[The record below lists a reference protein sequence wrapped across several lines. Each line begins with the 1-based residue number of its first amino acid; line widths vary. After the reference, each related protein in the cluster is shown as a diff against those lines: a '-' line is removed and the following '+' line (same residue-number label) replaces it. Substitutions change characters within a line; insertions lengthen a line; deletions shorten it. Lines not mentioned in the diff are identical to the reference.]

1 MDHEVQQKI
10 DRIVAML
17 KTTVYDEP
25 TVAIAG
31 AHAKG
36 VADKDSDIDIYLFT
50 DAPKPFAE
58 RQSIIASFCDE
69 GTTPWVSE
77 DLNMPWG
84 GSMDFMYENTPVEV
98 VIRLF
103 SDMEQKV
110 DRTVNG
116 EFEIIPQTWTSN
128 GYYTYIFLSELDFL
142 KPIFDPNDRL
152 ALMKQKVAVYPPKLK
167 KAIID
172 TFFGRAWTWIGNF
185 HYDTAVNRGD
195 ILFTAPIVLHTV
207 LDLVQVIFALN
218 EVYFTGDKKL
228 VKVLSTL
235 PYCPK
240 ALTGQ
245 TEFLLTAAADPDTLK
260 RQQEILYQIFF
271 EIKDKLPE

>member
-1 MDHEVQQKI
+1 MEQEVQMRI
-10 DRIVAML
+10 ARIVEML
-17 KTTVYDEP
+17 KNTVCDSP
-25 TVAIAG
+25 SIAIAG

-50 DAPKPFAE
+50 DAPKPFTE
-58 RQSIIASFCDE
+58 REAIIQAFCDE

-84 GSMDFMYENTPVEV
+84 GSMDFTYEGTPVEV

-103 SDMEQKV
+103 SDMEQK
-110 DRTVNG
+110 TQKAIAG

-128 GYYTYIFLSELDFL
+128 GYYTYIFLSELSFI
-142 KPIFDPNDRL
+142 KPISDPHSRL
-152 ALMKQKVAVYPPKLK
+152 ADMKKSVEVYPSRLK

-218 EVYFTGDKKL
+218 ETYFTGDKKL
-228 VKVLSTL
+228 IKVLGTL

-240 ALTGQ
+240 ALIEQ
-245 TEFLLTAAADPDTLK
+245 AEFLLTATTDPDALRK
-260 RQQEILYQIFF
+260 QQKLLYEIFF
-271 EIKDKLPE
+271 EIKEKIES

>member
-1 MDHEVQQKI
+1 MEYEVIQKI
-10 DRIVAML
+10 DRIVEML
-17 KTTVYDEP
+17 KTTVWDNP
-25 TVAIAG
+25 SIAIAG

-50 DAPKPFAE
+50 DSPKSFDE
-58 RQSIIASFCDE
+58 RREIISAFCDE
-69 GTTPWVSE
+69 GTSPWVRE
-77 DLNMPWG
+77 ELNMPWG
-84 GSMDFMYENTPVEV
+84 GSMDFMYEGTPVEV

-110 DRTVNG
+110 NRAING
-116 EFEIIPQTWTSN
+116 EFDIIPQTWTSN
-128 GYYTYIFLSELDFL
+128 GYYTYIALSELDFL
-142 KPIFDPNDRL
+142 KAVSDPDNRL
-152 ALMKQKVAVYPPKLK
+152 AKMKQSIAVYPPKLK

-218 EVYFTGDKKL
+218 ETYFTGDKKL

-240 ALTGQ
+240 ALLEQ
-245 TEFLLTAAADPDTLK
+245 TEFLLTAAADADTLRK
-260 RQQEILYQIFF
+260 QQKLLYDIFF
-271 EIKDKLPE
+271 EIKQKIEA